1 MEKKYF
7 SNEVKIALVAVLG
20 IVIIFFGMQFLKGMN
35 LFSTSNAYLM
45 KFDNINGLSASTPIY
60 ANGYKVGT
68 VHSIAYNYTQPG
80 DITVVADIEKDMKIP
95 EGTEA
100 EIVSDL
106 MGNIQVNLVLGTSS
120 QYLPTNGV
128 IPGHSAN
135 GAMEAVKGMV
145 PQVQALLPKLD
156 SIAHNLNVLLAD
168 PAIAGTLHN
177 VNQISSDL
185 TTSTRELNQLLASL
199 NRDLPA
205 LTGKA
210 GALLTHS
217 DQLVCDARS
226 GLSMTLGNANGL
238 MTNLNGKLEGV
249 DVEGT
254 MARVNTA
261 LDHVNQLTAKLNSGE
276 GSLGLFLNDPSLY
289 NNMNQT
295 MRDAD
300 SLLVNLKAH
309 PKRYVHFSIFG
320 KKDK

>member
-20 IVIIFFGMQFLKGMN
+20 IVILFFGMQFLKGMN

-45 KFDNINGLSASTPIY
+45 KFDNINGLSASSPIY

-156 SIAHNLNVLLAD
+156 SIPQPQRA
-168 PAIAGTLHN
+168 
-177 VNQISSDL
+177 
-185 TTSTRELNQLLASL
+185 
-199 NRDLPA
+199 
-205 LTGKA
+205 TGRP
-210 GALLTHS
+210 GH
-217 DQLVCDARS
+217 C
-226 GLSMTLGNANGL
+226 GNAAQCKPDLVGPDDFY
-238 MTNLNGKLEGV
+238 TRTEPAPGV
-249 DVEGT
+249 
-254 MARVNTA
+254 A
-261 LDHVNQLTAKLNSGE
+261 Q
-276 GSLGLFLNDPSLY
+276 P
-289 NNMNQT
+289 
-295 MRDAD
+295 
-300 SLLVNLKAH
+300 
-309 PKRYVHFSIFG
+309 
-320 KKDK
+320 